1 MILDIPIH
9 PVTEGNAVTLRCRKK
24 NNPTSN
30 IADFYKHGAHIGTG
44 YKGDVIIPSVSKFD
58 EGPYKCTISGAGES
72 AESWLSVGVRHIS
85 FMQMIKFPA
94 SSEDHIKLT

>member
-1 MILDIPIH
+1 MKYVLHILISCAVILEIPIH

-72 AESWLSVGVRHIS
+72 AESWLSVRGETH
-85 FMQMIKFPA
+85 
-94 SSEDHIKLT
+94 